1 MNKNRRGKT
10 AEFMARMYMRLT
22 GYKIIRQNYVTG
34 RGSTAGEVDFIAC
47 RGKTLVFVEVKE
59 RQTPESAA
67 YAILPRQQKRICNAA
82 RYFVQKNPQ
91 YRAYDIRFDALLVSF
106 PFYLRHIQSAWRP

>member
-1 MNKNRRGKT
+1 MNRNRRGKT
-10 AEFMARMYMRLT
+10 AEFMARMYMHLA

-59 RQTPESAA
+59 RQSLELAS
-67 YAILPRQQKRICNAA
+67 YAILPQQQKRICNAA

-91 YRAYDIRFDALLVSF
+91 YRDYDIRFDALLVSF
-106 PFYLRHIQSAWRP
+106 PFYLKHIPSAWRP